1 MLIIEYTNDIIKNK
15 GVIIMQTKIKQ
26 WGNSYGVRIP
36 RSVLKTA
43 NISENDII
51 ELVPENGVIALR
63 KSNIDIDAAF
73 NRLDIEPFKVDYT
86 REELHER

>member
-1 MLIIEYTNDIIKNK
+1 
-15 GVIIMQTKIKQ
+15 MQTKIKQ